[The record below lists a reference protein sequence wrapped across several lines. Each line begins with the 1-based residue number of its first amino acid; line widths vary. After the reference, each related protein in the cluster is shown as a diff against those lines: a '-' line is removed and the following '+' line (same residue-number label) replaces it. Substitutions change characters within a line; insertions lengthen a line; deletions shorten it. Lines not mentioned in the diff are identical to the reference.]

1 MMEIKTIL
9 MLTEKYAEKS
19 NIASKIAW
27 TVTPY
32 RITLP
37 YGLHALH
44 SRPYLD
50 WQIQSNTKD
59 SGEFYSFQQKVWTCS
74 WKGYDQTK
82 EYASYAFAYVL
93 WFTQWHVI
101 LLV

>member
-37 YGLHALH
+37 YIHVQRL
-44 SRPYLD
+44 YF
-50 WQIQSNTKD
+50 QS
-59 SGEFYSFQQKVWTCS
+59 VR
-74 WKGYDQTK
+74 
-82 EYASYAFAYVL
+82 L
-93 WFTQWHVI
+93 
-101 LLV
+101 